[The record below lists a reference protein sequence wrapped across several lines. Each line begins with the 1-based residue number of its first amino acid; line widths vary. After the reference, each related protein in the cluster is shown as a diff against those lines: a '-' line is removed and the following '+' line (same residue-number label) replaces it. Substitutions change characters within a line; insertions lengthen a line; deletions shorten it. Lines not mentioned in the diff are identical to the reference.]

1 MLFKNLLPKVQ
12 IFKGDL
18 NNFLKWTCREPRKI
32 YNCFLNKIY
41 EKLTEVEIISTTN
54 WYLVEKKNSLAS
66 IFGDLNNQKN
76 LMAMKHALF

>member
-54 WYLVEKKNSLAS
+54 
-66 IFGDLNNQKN
+66 
-76 LMAMKHALF
+76 